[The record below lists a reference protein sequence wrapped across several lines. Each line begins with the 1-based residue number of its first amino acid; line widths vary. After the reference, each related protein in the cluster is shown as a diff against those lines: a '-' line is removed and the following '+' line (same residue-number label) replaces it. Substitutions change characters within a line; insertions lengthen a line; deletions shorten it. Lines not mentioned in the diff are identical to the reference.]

1 MRKNEIQ
8 LMFGNEGRPLTLM
21 LKNGM
26 PVANNATLRQSVS
39 IPEHE

>member
-1 MRKNEIQ
+1 
-8 LMFGNEGRPLTLM
+8 MFGNEGRPLTLM

-26 PVANNATLRQSVS
+26 PVANNTTLRQSVS